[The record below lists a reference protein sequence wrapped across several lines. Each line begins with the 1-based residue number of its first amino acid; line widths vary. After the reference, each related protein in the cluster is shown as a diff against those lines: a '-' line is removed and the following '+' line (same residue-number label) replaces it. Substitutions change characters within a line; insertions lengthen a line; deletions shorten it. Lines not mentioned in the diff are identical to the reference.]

1 MENKNEN
8 VINKLKRGISEKHS
22 NLKRIINMS
31 PLIKLIILLII
42 PITIL
47 TYFLNKENIFIRP
60 YEVER
65 GSYGKEKTPY
75 KVNVDVGD
83 IHDMEFDFSVSSV
96 RFTEDELDN
105 IFDKLYQEQ
114 KISLLGKNEDY
125 HHIKYDLDFK
135 SNLGNGINM
144 KMNFRPE
151 RFEDEIDED
160 NDEENKI
167 SSISEINGNKK
178 ILDNVNEIKINNNKR
193 ENNNKEKI
201 SSKSEILGNKK
212 IDDADYYAKYQNIID
227 TSGKVHN
234 KNLSSDEVVEGFIVL
249 RFTTHT
255 ADREGLYKS
264 DEYFIEA
271 KVLKGDTTPI
281 YELKTD
287 LANKIEEIDK
297 DTLDKKYL
305 KLPRVIDD
313 KIIIYKNK
321 TNYSFLFVP
330 VLLIAVCIIL
340 YVKTKFDEKEE
351 EKRVNELL
359 KIDYPQII
367 TKILIYVSSG
377 LTMRNSIR
385 LIANTYEKKKEKGY
399 VKEKR
404 KAYEE
409 MILAKKKLDNGVGEI
424 TVYEEMASNIKDRTY
439 TRFIN
444 IITQSIKNG
453 NKDIKNILNLE
464 VQDALFE
471 RKQRAK
477 KLGEEASTKLVLPL
491 MLMLLTIMIIIMVPA
506 FMGMK

>member
-1 MENKNEN
+1 MESKKEN
-8 VINKLKRGISEKHS
+8 IISKIKRGFSEKYS
-22 NLKRIINMS
+22 NLKRVINMS
-31 PLIKLIILLII
+31 PIIRLIILLII

-96 RFTEDELDN
+96 RFTEDEIEN

-114 KISLLGKNEDY
+114 KLVLLGKNEDY
-125 HHIKYDLDFK
+125 HHIKYDLNFK
-135 SNLGNGINM
+135 SNLDNGINM
-144 KMNFRPE
+144 KINFRPE
-151 RFEDEIDED
+151 RFEEELDVDD
-160 NDEENKI
+160 ENK
-167 SSISEINGNKK
+167 
-178 ILDNVNEIKINNNKR
+178 
-193 ENNNKEKI
+193 NKEEII
-201 SSKSEILGNKK
+201 SSKSEITENKN

-264 DEYFIEA
+264 NEYFIEA

-287 LANKIEEIDK
+287 LTNIINEIDK

-305 KLPRVIDD
+305 KLPRVLDD
-313 KIIIYKNK
+313 KKIIYKNK

-340 YVKTKFDEKEE
+340 YVKTKFDVKEE
-351 EKRVNELL
+351 EKRINELL

-377 LTMRNSIR
+377 LTMRNSIK

-399 VKEKR
+399 VKENR

-409 MILAKKKLDNGVGEI
+409 MIIAKKKLDNGVGEI
-424 TVYEEMASNIKDRTY
+424 AVYEEMASNIKDRTY

-444 IITQSIKNG
+444 IIIQSIKNG

-506 FMGMK
+506 FMGMQ

>member
-1 MENKNEN
+1 MNNKKEN
-8 VINKLKRGISEKHS
+8 VINKLKRSISEKHS
-22 NLKRIINMS
+22 KLKRIINM
-31 PLIKLIILLII
+31 PPRIKLIILLII

-65 GSYGKEKTPY
+65 GSYGKDKTPY
-75 KVNVDVGD
+75 KVNIDVGD
-83 IHDMEFDFSVSSV
+83 IHNMEFDFSVSSV
-96 RFTEDELDN
+96 RYTEDE
-105 IFDKLYQEQ
+105 IESVFDKLYQEQ
-114 KISLLGKNEDY
+114 KLVLLGKNEDY
-125 HHIKYDLDFK
+125 HHIKYDLNFK

-151 RFEDEIDED
+151 RLESEEYNEEDDDVDNEID
-160 NDEENKI
+160 
-167 SSISEINGNKK
+167 SSSEIKKDNNKNEKENSEKNDKDNKK
-178 ILDNVNEIKINNNKR
+178 IVSSTSEIK
-193 ENNNKEKI
+193 
-201 SSKSEILGNKK
+201 NKK
-212 IDDADYYAKYQNIID
+212 IDSTDYYIKYQNIID
-227 TSGKVHN
+227 STGKVHN
-234 KNLSSDEVVEGFIVL
+234 KNLSSDEVVEGFIIL
-249 RFTTHT
+249 RFTSHT

-264 DEYFIEA
+264 NEYFIEA
-271 KVLKGDTTPI
+271 KVLKGETTPL
-281 YELKTD
+281 YEIKTD
-287 LANKIEEIDK
+287 LTNKINEIDK
-297 DTLDKKYL
+297 NTLDKKYL
-305 KLPRVIDD
+305 KLPREIDN
-313 KIIIYKNK
+313 KKIIYKNK
-321 TNYSFLFVP
+321 TNYSFLLVP

-340 YVKTKFDEKEE
+340 YIKTKFDVKEE
-351 EKRVNELL
+351 EKRISELL

-385 LIANTYEKKKEKGY
+385 LIANTYEKKKEKGQ

-409 MILAKKKLDNGVGEI
+409 MVIAKKKLDNGMGEI

-444 IITQSIKNG
+444 IIIQNIKNG

-506 FMGMK
+506 FMGMQ

>member
-1 MENKNEN
+1 MENKKEN
-8 VINKLKRGISEKHS
+8 VINKLKRGLSEKHS
-22 NLKRIINMS
+22 NLKRVINTSPIIR
-31 PLIKLIILLII
+31 LIILLII

-114 KISLLGKNEDY
+114 KLALLGKNEDY
-125 HHIKYDLDFK
+125 YHIKYDLNFK

-151 RFEDEIDED
+151 RFEEELDVDD
-160 NDEENKI
+160 ENK
-167 SSISEINGNKK
+167 
-178 ILDNVNEIKINNNKR
+178 
-193 ENNNKEKI
+193 NKEEII
-201 SSKSEILGNKK
+201 SSKSEITENKN

-264 DEYFIEA
+264 NEYFIEA

-287 LANKIEEIDK
+287 LTNIINEIDK

-305 KLPRVIDD
+305 KLPRVLDD
-313 KIIIYKNK
+313 KKIIYKNK

-340 YVKTKFDEKEE
+340 YVKTKFDVKEE
-351 EKRVNELL
+351 EKRINELL

-377 LTMRNSIR
+377 LTMRNSIK

-399 VKEKR
+399 VKENR

-409 MILAKKKLDNGVGEI
+409 MIIAKKKLDNGVGEI
-424 TVYEEMASNIKDRTY
+424 AVYEEMASNIKDRTY

-444 IITQSIKNG
+444 IIIQSIKNG

-506 FMGMK
+506 FMGMQ

>member
-1 MENKNEN
+1 MENKKEN
-8 VINKLKRGISEKHS
+8 VISKIKRGFSEKNS
-22 NLKRIINMS
+22 NLKRVINTSPIIR
-31 PLIKLIILLII
+31 LIILLII

-96 RFTEDELDN
+96 RFTEDEIEN

-114 KISLLGKNEDY
+114 KLVLLGKNEDY
-125 HHIKYDLDFK
+125 HHIKYDLNFK
-135 SNLGNGINM
+135 SNLDNGINM
-144 KMNFRPE
+144 KINFRPE
-151 RFEDEIDED
+151 RFEEELDVDD
-160 NDEENKI
+160 ENK
-167 SSISEINGNKK
+167 
-178 ILDNVNEIKINNNKR
+178 
-193 ENNNKEKI
+193 NKEEII
-201 SSKSEILGNKK
+201 SSKSEITENKN

-264 DEYFIEA
+264 NEYFIEA

-287 LANKIEEIDK
+287 LTNIINEIDK

-305 KLPRVIDD
+305 KLPRVLDD
-313 KIIIYKNK
+313 KKIIYKNK

-340 YVKTKFDEKEE
+340 YVKTKFDVKEE
-351 EKRVNELL
+351 EKRINELL

-377 LTMRNSIR
+377 LTMRNSIK

-399 VKEKR
+399 VKENR

-409 MILAKKKLDNGVGEI
+409 MIIAKKKLDNGVGEI
-424 TVYEEMASNIKDRTY
+424 AVYEEMASNIKDRTY

-444 IITQSIKNG
+444 IIIQSIKNG

-506 FMGMK
+506 FMGMQ

>member
-8 VINKLKRGISEKHS
+8 VINKLKGDLSEKHS
-22 NLKRIINMS
+22 NLKRIINTS

-114 KISLLGKNEDY
+114 KVALLGKNEDY
-125 HHIKYDLDFK
+125 HHIKYDLNFK

-151 RFEDEIDED
+151 RFDEEIDED
-160 NDEENKI
+160 NKI

-178 ILDNVNEIKINNNKR
+178 N
-193 ENNNKEKI
+193 
-201 SSKSEILGNKK
+201 
-212 IDDADYYAKYQNIID
+212 DDADYYAKYQNIID

-234 KNLSSDEVVEGFIVL
+234 KNLSMDEVVEGFIIL
-249 RFTTHT
+249 RFTTNT

-264 DEYFIEA
+264 NEYFIEA

-313 KIIIYKNK
+313 KKIIYKNK

-340 YVKTKFDEKEE
+340 YIKTKFDEKEE

-404 KAYEE
+404 RAYEE

-444 IITQSIKNG
+444 IIIQSIKNG

>member
-8 VINKLKRGISEKHS
+8 VINKLKRDLSEKHS
-22 NLKRIINMS
+22 NLKRIINTS

-114 KISLLGKNEDY
+114 KLVLLGKNEDY
-125 HHIKYDLDFK
+125 HHIKYDLNFK
-135 SNLGNGINM
+135 SNLDNGINM
-144 KMNFRPE
+144 KINFRPE
-151 RFEDEIDED
+151 RFEEEIDED
-160 NDEENKI
+160 NKI
-167 SSISEINGNKK
+167 SSISEIN
-178 ILDNVNEIKINNNKR
+178 
-193 ENNNKEKI
+193 
-201 SSKSEILGNKK
+201 GNKK
-212 IDDADYYAKYQNIID
+212 IDDADYYAKYQNVID
-227 TSGKVHN
+227 TTGKVHN
-234 KNLSSDEVVEGFIVL
+234 KNLSSDEVVEGFIIL

-264 DEYFIEA
+264 NEYFIEA

-313 KIIIYKNK
+313 KKIIYKNK

-330 VLLIAVCIIL
+330 VLLITVCIIL
-340 YVKTKFDEKEE
+340 YVKTKFDAKEE
-351 EKRVNELL
+351 EKKVNELL

-377 LTMRNSIR
+377 LTMRNTIK

-399 VKEKR
+399 VKENR

-409 MILAKKKLDNGVGEI
+409 MILAKKKLDNGMGEI

-444 IITQSIKNG
+444 IIIQNIKNG

-506 FMGMK
+506 FMGMQ

>member
-1 MENKNEN
+1 MEDKNKN
-8 VINKLKRGISEKHS
+8 VINKLKEKISKKYI
-22 NLKRIINMS
+22 NLKRIINM
-31 PLIKLIILLII
+31 PPRIKLIILLII

-65 GSYGKEKTPY
+65 GSYGKDKTPY
-75 KVNVDVGD
+75 KVNIDVGD
-83 IHDMEFDFSVSSV
+83 IHNMEFDFSVSSV
-96 RFTEDELDN
+96 RYTEDE
-105 IFDKLYQEQ
+105 IESVFDKLYQEQ
-114 KISLLGKNEDY
+114 KLVLLGKNEDY
-125 HHIKYDLDFK
+125 HHIKYDLNFK

-151 RFEDEIDED
+151 RLESEEYNEEDDDVDNEID
-160 NDEENKI
+160 
-167 SSISEINGNKK
+167 SSSEIKKDNNKNEKENSEKNDKDNKK
-178 ILDNVNEIKINNNKR
+178 IVSSTSEIK
-193 ENNNKEKI
+193 
-201 SSKSEILGNKK
+201 NKK
-212 IDDADYYAKYQNIID
+212 IDSTDYYIKYQNIID
-227 TSGKVHN
+227 STGKVHN
-234 KNLSSDEVVEGFIVL
+234 KNLSSDEVVEGFIIL
-249 RFTTHT
+249 RFTSHT

-264 DEYFIEA
+264 NEYFIEA
-271 KVLKGDTTPI
+271 KVLKGETTPL
-281 YELKTD
+281 YEIKTD
-287 LANKIEEIDK
+287 LTNKINEIDK

-305 KLPRVIDD
+305 KLPREIDN
-313 KIIIYKNK
+313 KKIIYKNK
-321 TNYSFLFVP
+321 TNYSFLLVP

-340 YVKTKFDEKEE
+340 YIKTKFDVKEE
-351 EKRVNELL
+351 EKRISELL

-385 LIANTYEKKKEKGY
+385 LIANTYEKKKEKGQ

-409 MILAKKKLDNGVGEI
+409 MVIAKKKLDNGMGEI

-444 IITQSIKNG
+444 IIIQNIKNG

-506 FMGMK
+506 FMGMQ

>member
-1 MENKNEN
+1 MESKKEN
-8 VINKLKRGISEKHS
+8 IINKIKRGLSEKHS
-22 NLKRIINMS
+22 NLKRIINTS
-31 PLIKLIILLII
+31 PCIRLIILLII

-65 GSYGKEKTPY
+65 GSYGKDKTPY

-96 RFTEDELDN
+96 RFTEDEIEN

-114 KISLLGKNEDY
+114 KLVLLGKNEDY
-125 HHIKYDLDFK
+125 HHIKYDLNFK
-135 SNLGNGINM
+135 SNLDNGISM
-144 KMNFRPE
+144 KINFRPE
-151 RFEDEIDED
+151 RFAEDENEKEIIAS
-160 NDEENKI
+160 N
-167 SSISEINGNKK
+167 SEAYKNKK
-178 ILDNVNEIKINNNKR
+178 INDT
-193 ENNNKEKI
+193 
-201 SSKSEILGNKK
+201 
-212 IDDADYYAKYQNIID
+212 DYYAKYQNIID

-264 DEYFIEA
+264 NEYFIEA

-287 LANKIEEIDK
+287 LTNIINDIDK

-305 KLPRVIDD
+305 KLPRIIND
-313 KIIIYKNK
+313 KKIIYKNK

-330 VLLIAVCIIL
+330 VLLITVCIIL
-340 YVKTKFDEKEE
+340 YVKTKFDAKEE
-351 EKRVNELL
+351 EKKVNELL

-377 LTMRNSIR
+377 LTMRNTIK

-399 VKEKR
+399 VKENR

-409 MILAKKKLDNGVGEI
+409 MILAKKKLDNGMGEI

-444 IITQSIKNG
+444 IIIQNIKNG

-506 FMGMK
+506 FMGMQ